1 MIGIDTDKRKIRVT
15 FDPSPKLYK
24 RLERLEKLA
33 IADPSLRFLLDGEQ
47 VRLTFGCLIEAGL
60 RQPQALHQSLDVCF
74 SQSNALKPGEVEIRK
89 SSKREVG
96 GKLLAH

>member
-33 IADPSLRFLLDGEQ
+33 GADLSLRFLLDG
-47 VRLTFGCLIEAGL
+47 RAG
-60 RQPQALHQSLDVCF
+60 
-74 SQSNALKPGEVEIRK
+74 
-89 SSKREVG
+89 
-96 GKLLAH
+96 